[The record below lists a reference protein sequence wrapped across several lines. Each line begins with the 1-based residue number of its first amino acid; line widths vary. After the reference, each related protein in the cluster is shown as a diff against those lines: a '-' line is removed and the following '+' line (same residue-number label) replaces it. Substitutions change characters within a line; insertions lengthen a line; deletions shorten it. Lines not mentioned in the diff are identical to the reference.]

1 MRTINRR
8 TFVQGAVA
16 SAAAA
21 SAGFAQAQSTPSREL
36 ARILVGFAPGGMP
49 DVISRR
55 VAAELAGG
63 YARAVVVENKAGAG
77 GQLAVT
83 ELARQTPD
91 GSQLLFSSSAMLSMF
106 PHVFSR
112 LPYNPFTDVVPVC
125 TAGALN
131 FALAVGPMVPAS
143 VTTVPELVKWWR
155 ANTKDAAY
163 GSPGAGSPPHLL
175 GMLLGQAADLP
186 LAHAPY
192 RGTQLAIADL
202 IGGQIPVVISTLG
215 EFTQHLKGGKV
226 RVLAVNGT
234 KRSQFAPTVP
244 TFAEQGL
251 PQVDVDSGYVG
262 FFMPKGTPE
271 ATVKAAYAALEP
283 VLRRPAVVQ
292 TMADFGIAPDVHPAN
307 VAAQRLRTEYEV
319 WKQTVAKTGFKPD
332 A

>member
-1 MRTINRR
+1 MTIHRR
-8 TFVQGAVA
+8 LFVQGAIA

-21 SAGFAQAQSTPSREL
+21 FAGIAPAQQAASREL

-49 DVISRR
+49 DAISRR
-55 VAAELAGG
+55 VAVELTGS

-83 ELARQTPD
+83 ELSRQTPD
-91 GSQLLFSSSAMLSMF
+91 GSQMLFSSSAMLSMF
-106 PHVFSR
+106 PHVFSK

-125 TAGALN
+125 TAGTLS

-143 VTTVPELVKWWR
+143 VTNIQELVTWWR
-155 ANTKDAAY
+155 ANEKNASYA
-163 GSPGAGSPPHLL
+163 SPGAGSPPHLL
-175 GMLLGQAADLP
+175 GMLLAQSTNLP
-186 LAHAPY
+186 LVHAPY

-215 EFTQHLKGGKV
+215 EFFPHMKGGKV
-226 RVLAVNGT
+226 RVLAVSGA
-234 KRSQFAPTVP
+234 KRSQFTPAVP
-244 TFAEQGL
+244 TFAEQGFG
-251 PQVDVDSGYVG
+251 QVEVDSGYVG
-262 FFMPKGTPE
+262 FFMPKGTSE

-292 TMADFGIAPDVHPAN
+292 TMADFGIVPDIHPAS
-307 VAAQRLRTEYEV
+307 VAAQRLRTEFEV